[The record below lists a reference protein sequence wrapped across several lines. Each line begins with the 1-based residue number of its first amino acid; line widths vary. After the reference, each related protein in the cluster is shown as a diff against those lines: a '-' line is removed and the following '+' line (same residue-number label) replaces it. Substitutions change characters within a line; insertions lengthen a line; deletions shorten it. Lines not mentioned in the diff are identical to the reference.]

1 MNPTIEK
8 FGYPETLV
16 REFGHWLIL
25 LRLAQPTL
33 GSLVLAAKSDAT
45 AFGDLPA
52 EAHAELKRVM
62 SEIETALGSFVQYQK
77 LNYLMLM
84 MVDPQVH
91 FHVIPRYEGS
101 RALPPIPA
109 SSASSCSTLRYS
121 PRGPGRSWSSWQW
134 SSAGNCSLSS
144 AARNSARA
152 TRS

>member
-1 MNPTIEK
+1 VAIKTELPIIEQPAAPASLAELGLDRFK
-8 FGYPETLV
+8 IPSGEITNLPYLRHV
-16 REFGHWLIL
+16 GRYGRQVIL
-25 LRLAQPTL
+25 STGMATL
-33 GSLVLAAKSDAT
+33 G
-45 AFGDLPA
+45 
-52 EAHAELKRVM
+52 
-62 SEIETALGSFVQYQK
+62 EIESALGSFVQYQK